1 MQQKLAVHA
10 NLFGPYLPR
19 ERITLGSEITADLW
33 MCRCII
39 CKNRVYILSVPT
51 PGQPL
56 NCGTT
61 LAADN
66 FFVKDLIIR
75 LLACAAG
82 CFVCCYC
89 AKLRR

>member
-1 MQQKLAVHA
+1 ML
-10 NLFGPYLPR
+10 R
-19 ERITLGSEITADLW
+19 T
-33 MCRCII
+33 CRCII

-66 FFVKDLIIR
+66 FFVKDLIVR
-75 LLACAAG
+75 VRPSEPG
-82 CFVCCYC
+82 YPVQ
-89 AKLRR
+89 K